1 MRISGKYNINMNDVH
16 DAVVIV
22 IRLRLLSASGSPGC
36 SARWAWS
43 PERLSGLQG
52 GGVAGQSI
60 SGPLKQVL
68 VLLELLVP
76 STVLLSRFTSFTL
89 SFSTLL

>member
-1 MRISGKYNINMNDVH
+1 MSDVH

-22 IRLRLLSASGSPGC
+22 IRLRLLSASGSPGR
-36 SARWAWS
+36 SACWAWS

-52 GGVAGQSI
+52 GFAGQSI

-68 VLLELLVP
+68 VLLVLLVP